1 MRAAARAVL
10 LLCSLGLASARVLL
24 EVLAPHQPHT
34 SLLQRPVKGVRCSS
48 ATFAAQLRPPLRAAR
63 GAREVNLVSPYV
75 GRAWPAYGNSI
86 VHSPRGA
93 PSERSGSGGSPLP
106 LWRRASGVRRVG
118 TGYDQCQ
125 LLHALAHTLTPTNP
139 T

>member
-63 GAREVNLVSPYV
+63 GAREVNLVSRLARVWQQHRPLTA
-75 GRAWPAYGNSI
+75 G
-86 VHSPRGA
+86 GA
-93 PSERSGSGGSPLP
+93 IGEI
-106 LWRRASGVRRVG
+106 WVRRLSTAAVEAG
-118 TGYDQCQ
+118 EWG
-125 LLHALAHTLTPTNP
+125 AEGRNGV
-139 T
+139 